1 MHITDIQGRR
11 LSMSKKLFNDKLCVN
26 VDRETKELAMEY
38 LRLKGTDISTE
49 LRRVIYG
56 LAEEYRNK

>member
-1 MHITDIQGRR
+1 
-11 LSMSKKLFNDKLCVN
+11 MSKKLFNDKLCVN
-26 VDRETKELAMEY
+26 VDKETKELAMEY